1 MMFWELIRDALLAAV
16 AAVGF
21 GAVSDPPKRAFLRIA
36 VLAAVGHA
44 LRFYMMNY
52 CGYDIVTSSFIAAFI
67 IGLGAVWVGK
77 HIYCPSSVLFIPAL
91 LPMIPG
97 MYAYRT
103 VYAMILFVQNLSNP
117 DVQDLYLNML
127 FYNGLVT
134 CGVVFM
140 LGVGGTLPMV
150 IFSRRAFTMTRH
162 DSNH

>member
-1 MMFWELIRDALLAAV
+1 MMGLDLLRDALLAAM

-36 VLAAVGHA
+36 LLAAVGHA

-52 CGYDIVTSSFIAAFI
+52 SGFDIVTSSFVAAFVV
-67 IGLGAVWVGK
+67 GLGAVWVGK

-103 VYAMILFVQNLSNP
+103 AYAMILFVQNLSNP
-117 DVQDLYLNML
+117 AVQDCYLNML

-134 CGVVFM
+134 VGVVFM

-150 IFSRRAFTMTRH
+150 IFTRRAFAMTRRNR
-162 DSNH
+162 S

>member
-1 MMFWELIRDALLAAV
+1 MMGLDLLRDALLAAM

-36 VLAAVGHA
+36 LLAAVGHA
-44 LRFYMMNY
+44 LRFYLMNY
-52 CGYDIVTSSFIAAFI
+52 CDCDIVTSSFIAAFV
-67 IGLGAVWVGK
+67 IGLGAVWIGK

-103 VYAMILFVQNLSNP
+103 AYAMILFVQNLSNP
-117 DVQDLYLNML
+117 DVQDQYLNML

-134 CGVVFM
+134 AGVVFM
-140 LGVGGTLPMV
+140 LGVGGTIPMV
-150 IFSRRAFTMTRH
+150 IFSRRAFSMTRH
-162 DSNH
+162 HKG